1 MFFGWKVVA
10 TAFAV
15 AVFGWAFGFYIP
27 SVLLHLL
34 NERHG
39 WSLSLISA
47 AMSWHYLLSAALIV
61 FSAEIHHRFG
71 LWRVTTVG
79 AALLALGAV
88 GWASADEAWQL
99 FVAAIPSG
107 AGWAATSAAAVNA
120 MVMPW
125 FRAKRAAALS
135 LAFNGASVGGVVMV
149 PLFIWLEQAIGLIP
163 AMALLGGVG
172 AAVIGGLAIAYLRP
186 TPESLGVLPDGA
198 VAPVG
203 ASPPDVAGA
212 PLPRSRLLRDPR
224 FVTLTFGFALGLFAQ
239 VGLISHLVTLLAASV
254 VTATAGLM
262 VSAMTI
268 MAVIGRTVLGFTIGG
283 ADPRL
288 LTAANLLLQVVG
300 VALLASFTHPAML
313 LAGCI
318 LFGLGVGNLV
328 SLLPLVVHAEFEPVD
343 ASRVVALATAV
354 NQATFSFAPGLLG
367 FLRDAGGDYV
377 WPLMLVAA
385 LQIVAAAA
393 LITGRASGRH

>member
-10 TAFAV
+10 AAFAV

-34 NERHG
+34 NERRG
-39 WSLSLISA
+39 WPVALISA

-61 FSAEIHHRFG
+61 FSAEIHRRFG
-71 LWRVTTVG
+71 LWRVTAVG
-79 AALLALGAV
+79 AALLTLGAV

-107 AGWAATSAAAVNA
+107 AGWAATSAAAINA

-149 PLFIWLEQAIGLIP
+149 PLFIWFEQAIGLIP
-163 AMALLGGVG
+163 AISVLGGVG
-172 AAVIGGLAIAYLRP
+172 ATVIAGLSFAYLRP
-186 TPESLGVLPDGA
+186 TPERLGLLPDGA
-198 VAPVG
+198 AAPTGVP
-203 ASPPDVAGA
+203 SPDIAGA
-212 PLPRSRLLRDPR
+212 PLTRSRLMRAPR
-224 FVTLTFGFALGLFAQ
+224 FMTLTLGFALGLFAQ
-239 VGLISHLVTLLAASV
+239 VGLISHLVALLAASV
-254 VTATAGLM
+254 ETVTAGLM

-288 LTAANLLLQVVG
+288 LTAANLLFQVVG
-300 VALLASFTHPAML
+300 VALLAISIHPAPL

-377 WPLMLVAA
+377 WPLMLVGA
-385 LQIVAAAA
+385 LQIVAAAV
-393 LITGRASGRH
+393 LIAGRRTGRP